1 MVIGASVVLVNIKT
15 GTGIPGKDE
24 NPAVMGNKE
33 RTNPEDPIEEI
44 LVQDQKNWVVNI
56 GNSIP
61 KDED

>member
-44 LVQDQKNWVVNI
+44 LVQDQKN
-56 GNSIP
+56 
-61 KDED
+61 